1 MKISEKTRRIT
12 ENYTVR
18 LREKLSDISKG
29 YYALLLIFSVAAL
42 GLNNLDLVIFVL
54 LVSDVVIS
62 KYMAMYGPPGIGV
75 EVASI
80 NTVIAGFVH
89 GPEFGAAI
97 GFVSIVLRMFTGL
110 AGEFL
115 LWKLPGFALLG
126 YIAGVHLQTFL
137 PGAIITI
144 LGMRALFT
152 VFSHYLSFTPTS
164 LNILFNVTN
173 LAFITVIARQ
183 IQNLV
188 II

>member
-1 MKISEKTRRIT
+1 
-12 ENYTVR
+12 
-18 LREKLSDISKG
+18 
-29 YYALLLIFSVAAL
+29 
-42 GLNNLDLVIFVL
+42 
-54 LVSDVVIS
+54 
-62 KYMAMYGPPGIGV
+62 MAMYGPTGIGV

-80 NTVIAGFVH
+80 NTVIAALVH
-89 GPEFGAAI
+89 GAAKD
-97 GFVSIVLRMFTGL
+97 FLSTVLRMFTGL

-144 LGMRALFT
+144 LGMRAVFT